1 VKNNISFIGAGAGS
15 GKTFRVT
22 QEIQNRL
29 ISDACRPS
37 GLIATTFT
45 IKAANELAERIR
57 QNLYATGRYDLAE
70 RLSEAAIGTVDKVC
84 KQVLYRFAFEA
95 GISPE
100 IEVLAEEDAN
110 LLFIQAVELATSN
123 ADELQIL
130 GDRLG
135 QKNTKTRDYNWKK
148 TVHAI
153 ANRIRENN
161 FTEAEALKMADRSC
175 AELLSYFPAPS
186 MNDLDAQLNE
196 AIHCALERIGKI
208 GDDSVGTKEYCR
220 LIEQCCWDL
229 NNGHLAWSDWIKLTK
244 KKPNKKSEG
253 CSSAVIEAA
262 ERYEIHPRLHSDI
275 RQYIGLVFQIAT
287 RSLAAYQS
295 LKGER
300 GLMDFTDLEQKT
312 LELFKNNPDVT
323 VTLASELDLLV
334 VDEFQDTSPLQL
346 ALFLKLAQCAKEVIW
361 VGDVKQAIYGF
372 RGTNPELADAVV
384 AELKKQGGV
393 ADLLDRSY
401 RSIPDLV
408 NLTNALFVEPFKR
421 SLQLNPKEI
430 TLTATRKPFDAA
442 QPAIEFFQV
451 SSGKMTKDG
460 REKRIDNKPL
470 AQTIALGITNLL
482 AEDYQVY
489 DKNADQYRPAQFSD
503 IAVLCRTN
511 DDAGRVAEALM
522 QQGYTVSLASSGLL
536 QTPEALFAMACFK
549 RLLDPSDT
557 LATAEIIA
565 LEGKMTAE
573 EWLENRLSYM
583 EKARLENA
591 DARGARWGLEGD
603 LIHPII
609 VSLEKARTAL
619 DIASVC
625 ELFDVAMIAGNVFQ
639 TVTRWGPTQ
648 SRATQRRSNLEA
660 LRGLVAKYEEG
671 CATNHR
677 PATATGFLFWCDELA
692 AGKLDEKAADENAD
706 AIHVLTYHKAKG
718 LEWPIVICA
727 DLTSELKSRLWDGVN
742 VLKEDA
748 AKGFSFAQ
756 PLSNRRLSFWP
767 WPFGA
772 QEKGI
777 PLAEKIEQSVAGQ
790 ESLRSV
796 EAEELRLLYVGFTR
810 ARDLLVLVVEKDQ
823 PHPWLDL
830 LKQNWFGPDKQQ
842 LTTPSGHTIPCHTRK
857 LAPPDT
863 SPKTVPD
870 PEYIWFPQETTRTA
884 KLPAQLVP
892 SAQPPI
898 ALAKV
903 VEMVSFG
910 SPIQTAYQFEDDTDL
925 GDALHAIFAAEF
937 THLNHPKRVSAAE
950 RILKEFGC
958 DQSIW
963 LEDVL
968 RAVDVFREDLEK
980 TFRPKRI
987 LVEVPFS
994 FRNPAGQLVSGFI
1007 DLLLETVDG
1016 WVVIDY
1022 KSFQGNKSD
1031 WEAKALSYSGQLD
1044 CYRQALE
1051 ALGMKAL
1058 SLWIYFASGGGLVRV
1073 DFSKSF

>member
-1 VKNNISFIGAGAGS
+1 MSNNISFIGAGAGS

-29 ISDACRPS
+29 ISNTCRPS

-57 QNLYATGRYDLAE
+57 QNLYAAGKYELAE

-84 KQVLYRFAFEA
+84 KQVLRRFAFEA

-110 LLFIQAVELATSN
+110 LLFIQAVELASSN
-123 ADELQIL
+123 TVGLQIL
-130 GDRLG
+130 ADRLG
-135 QKNTKTRDYNWKK
+135 QRNTKTRDYNWKK
-148 TVHAI
+148 TVHSI
-153 ANRIRENN
+153 AKCIRENN
-161 FTEAEALKMADRSC
+161 FTEAEALKMAERSC
-175 AELLSYFPAPS
+175 AELLSHFAAPS
-186 MNDLDAQLNE
+186 KDDLDAQLSE
-196 AIHCALERIGKI
+196 AIHCALERISAI
-208 GDDSVGTKEYCR
+208 GDDSIGTTEYCR
-220 LIEQCCWDL
+220 LIEQCYREL
-229 NNGHLAWSDWIKLTK
+229 NNGHLPWSDWIKLTK
-244 KKPNKKSEG
+244 KKPTKKSED
-253 CSSAVIEAA
+253 CSAAVIEAA
-262 ERYEIHPRLHSDI
+262 VRYEIHPRLHSDI
-275 RQYIGLVFQIAT
+275 REYIELIFQIAT
-287 RSLAAYQS
+287 RSLAAYQN

-312 LELFKNNPDVT
+312 LELFENNSDVMA
-323 VTLASELDLLV
+323 VLANDLDLLV

-384 AELKKQGGV
+384 FELKKHGGV
-393 ADLLDRSY
+393 ANPLDKSY

-408 NLTNALFVEPFKR
+408 NLTNALFVEPFKQ
-421 SLQLNPKEI
+421 SLQLNPKEV
-430 TLTATRKPFDAA
+430 TLTPTRKPFDAA
-442 QPAIEFFQV
+442 QPAIEFFHV
-451 SSGKMTKDG
+451 SSGKMTRDG
-460 REKRIDNKPL
+460 REKRIDNEPL
-470 AQTIALGITNLL
+470 AQTVALGITNLL

-489 DKNADQYRPAQFSD
+489 DKKADQYRPAQFSD

-511 DDAGRVAEALM
+511 DDARRVAEVLM

-565 LEGKMTAE
+565 LEGKMAAE
-573 EWLENRLSYM
+573 EWLENRLAYM
-583 EKARLENA
+583 EKARVENA
-591 DARGARWGLEGD
+591 DARGAQWGLEGD
-603 LIHPII
+603 FIHPII

-619 DIASVC
+619 DTASVC

-677 PATATGFLFWCDELA
+677 PATTTGFLFRCDELA
-692 AGKLDEKAADENAD
+692 ATKLDTKAADENAD

-748 AKGFSFAQ
+748 AKGFSFAE

-767 WPFGA
+767 WPFGG

-777 PLAEKIEQSVAGQ
+777 PLADKIEQSIVGKEATR
-790 ESLRSV
+790 LA

-810 ARDLLVLVVEKDQ
+810 ARDLLVLVMEKDQ
-823 PHPWLDL
+823 PHPWLGL
-830 LKQNWFGPDKQQ
+830 LKQNWLCPDKQQ
-842 LTTPSGHTIPCHTRK
+842 LKTPDGGVISCHTRK
-857 LAPPDT
+857 LTPPDA

-870 PEYIWFPQETTRTA
+870 SEYIWFPQQTTRTA

-892 SAQPPI
+892 SAQPPV
-898 ALAKV
+898 ASAKV
-903 VEMVSFG
+903 VETVSFG

-937 THLNHPKRVSAAE
+937 VNPNHSKRAATVE
-950 RILKEFGC
+950 RILKGFAC
-958 DQSIW
+958 DKSVW

-968 RAVDVFREDLEK
+968 RAVDLLQEDVQK
-980 TFRPKRI
+980 TFKPKQT

-994 FRNPAGQLVSGFI
+994 YRNEAGQLVSGFI
-1007 DLLLETVDG
+1007 DLLLETDDG
-1016 WVVIDY
+1016 WIVIDY
-1022 KSFQGNKSD
+1022 KSYLGSKAN
-1031 WEAKALSYSGQLD
+1031 WEPKALSYSGQLN
-1044 CYRQALE
+1044 CYRQAL
-1051 ALGMKAL
+1051 ASMNMKVK
-1058 SLWIYFASGGGLVRV
+1058 SLWIYFAMGGGLVRV
-1073 DFSKSF
+1073 EIF